1 MSRAEKLGVLMLGG
15 AASWL
20 VLIMGVKLVLHA
32 V

>member
-20 VLIMGVKLVLHA
+20 ALIVCVKFFLQAL
-32 V
+32 